1 MSNIRSEIILTGETL
16 PEGTS
21 TRIVC
26 PACGGGTSEEKSLSV
41 THVDGA
47 ILWQCF
53 RANCGEA
60 GGSGNTTPSVSAEV
74 KPIVRWEGKT
84 HPVPEQVALRIE
96 HLWGLR
102 DVDDWYWTTDM
113 GGRVA
118 MSVRD
123 PMNKHRGWVLRAI
136 SSGARTKALTYI
148 ETGESLSWYRTNP
161 FAPTVVVEDI
171 PSAIRAS
178 KYVNAVALL
187 GTALSLEKAIEI
199 ATHAPKPVLIALDQ
213 DAVAQ
218 SFKLQK
224 KYGLLWDSP
233 EILSLQMDIKNMT
246 DNELKEKLQWKQS
259 T

>member
-26 PACGGGTSEEKSLSV
+26 PTCGGGTSEEKSLSV
-41 THVDGA
+41 THADGA

-53 RANCGEA
+53 RAKCDEA

-118 MSVRD
+118 MSIRD
-123 PMNKHRGWVLRAI
+123 PMNVHRGWVLRSI
-136 SSGARTKALTYI
+136 TGGQSTKALTYI
-148 ETGESLSWYRTNP
+148 EKGESLSWYRSKAS
-161 FAPTVVVEDI
+161 APTVLVEDI
-171 PSAIRAS
+171 PSAVRAGTH
-178 KYVNAVALL
+178 VNAVALL
-187 GTALSLEKAIEI
+187 GTAMSLEKAAEI
-199 ATHAPKPVLIALDQ
+199 ATHAPRPVLIALDQ
-213 DAVAQ
+213 DATAQ
-218 SFKLQK
+218 SFQMKK
-224 KYGLLWDSP
+224 KYELMWGDVQ
-233 EILSLQMDIKNMT
+233 ILMLHKDLKNMT
-246 DNELKEKLQWKQS
+246 ETELQETFKWI
-259 T
+259 